1 MNTDY
6 SVTIKQVSK
15 ELSTKERVQLKDT
28 TSAVRLDKAT
38 QEEAVLIN
46 PDYWAE
52 LNIHNEKSDDKDYV
66 NYIIVDKDGTRYT
79 TGSVSFWSTFND
91 IMDEMK
97 DSEEQFSIRVYRS
110 PSKNR
115 PGKDFITCELV

>member
-46 PDYWAE
+46 PDCWAE

-79 TGSVSFWSTFND
+79 TGSVSFWSTFNA